1 MSAQLIKV
9 CSPSDI
15 PDGEMVEMPLLGAE
29 TTILLVRVHGVIR
42 AFQSKCTHMDI
53 PLCHGAFDG
62 EISTCLEHLWQFD
75 ATSGAGI
82 DPEDTRLQQ
91 HNVSVINSEVFVEFA
106 NIPLQRSACLKKDET

>member
-9 CSPSDI
+9 CSTSDI

-29 TTILLVRVHGVIR
+29 TTILLVRVHGVI
-42 AFQSKCTHMDI
+42 
-53 PLCHGAFDG
+53 LCHGAFDG
-62 EISTCLEHLWQFD
+62 EIITCLEHLWQFD